1 MIAPNVSRRYAK
13 ALLEIGLETAA
24 VEPLVR
30 ELDAAAGAYVQSAE
44 LRSALDNP
52 LLPIAAKK
60 AIVADVAA
68 KLALGPVVRN
78 TMMMLCERRRLR
90 ILPEVA
96 QMLREM
102 SDLRAGIVHAE
113 VTTSIAMSDA
123 YYERLRV
130 LLEKMTGRKV
140 LLDKKLD
147 PTMIGGV
154 TTRIGDRIIDG
165 SIRARLQNLKSA
177 LMPN

>member
-13 ALLEIGLETAA
+13 ALLEIGLEASA

-30 ELDAAAGAYVQSAE
+30 ELDSAAGAYAASAD
-44 LRSALDNP
+44 LRAALDNP
-52 LLPIAAKK
+52 LVPIAAKK
-60 AIVADVAA
+60 AMLADVAA
-68 KLALGPVVRN
+68 ALALGPTVRN

-96 QMLREM
+96 LFLREM
-102 SDLRAGIVHAE
+102 SDLRAGVVHAE

-123 YYERLRV
+123 YYERLRL
-130 LLEKMTGRKV
+130 LLEKMTGRSV
-140 LLDKKLD
+140 LLDKKID

-165 SIRARLQNLKSA
+165 SIRARLQSLKSA